1 MGNKKRVIFAGTPD
15 FAAKSLQVLINQ
27 QDALNI
33 DIVAVYTQPDRKAGR
48 GQKLTA
54 SAVKT
59 VAIQHGIPVEQ
70 PVTFK
75 KSVEEGL
82 VSREI
87 LASYQPD
94 VMVVAAYGLI
104 LPLGVLQTPTKGC
117 LNIHASI
124 LPRWRGAAP
133 IHRAILAG
141 DKMTGISIMQMNQ
154 GLDTGDVLYTLET
167 PILNTDTTAS
177 LHDKLADLG
186 AKAISTV
193 LADLPHYQQQAQSQN
208 DELACYADKLNKKEG
223 AINWQNTAEYIA
235 RQVRGMHPYPSTYS
249 FINSKRVK
257 IIQANRVGDED
268 THPNELADLANVGK
282 ILQIDK
288 AGILV
293 ACATST
299 LKITQ
304 LQFAGSKSVNAEQI
318 LQGSQLKIGDVFTNE
333 PN

>member
-1 MGNKKRVIFAGTPD
+1 MSHKTRVVFAGTPD
-15 FAAKSLQVLINQ
+15 FAAKSLQVLIGQ
-27 QDALNI
+27 QDELNI

-54 SAVKT
+54 SAVKM
-59 VAIQHGIPVEQ
+59 VAIQHGIAVEQ

-75 KSVEEGL
+75 KSVESGL
-82 VSREI
+82 VSRET
-87 LASYQPD
+87 LKSYQPD

-104 LPLGVLQTPTKGC
+104 LPLGVLQIPTNGC

-141 DKMTGISIMQMNQ
+141 DKITGISIMQMNQ
-154 GLDTGDVLYTLET
+154 GLDTGDVLYTLEI
-167 PILNTDTTAS
+167 PILTTDTTAS

-193 LADLPHYQQQAQSQN
+193 LADLPYHQQQAQQQN
-208 DELACYADKLNKKEG
+208 DALACYADKLSKKEG
-223 AINWQNTAEYIA
+223 AIDWQHTAEHIA

-249 FINSKRVK
+249 FVNGKRVK
-257 IIQANRVGDED
+257 IIQANMLDSAIKQD
-268 THPNELADLANVGK
+268 AGK

-288 AGILV
+288 TGVWV
-293 ACATST
+293 ACDASA
-299 LKITQ
+299 LNITQ
-304 LQFAGSKSVNAEQI
+304 LQFAGGKAINAEQI
-318 LQGSQLKIGDVFTNE
+318 MQSGQLKVGDVFTNE